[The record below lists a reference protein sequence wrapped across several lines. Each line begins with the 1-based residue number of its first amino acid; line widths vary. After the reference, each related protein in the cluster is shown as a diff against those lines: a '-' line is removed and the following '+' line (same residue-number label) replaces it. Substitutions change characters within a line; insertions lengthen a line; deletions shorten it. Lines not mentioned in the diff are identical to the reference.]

1 MPVLYIGTVM
11 QEHHLNRAFVDYMIL
26 ATYSKNDIHNKTNN
40 GCSNIKRSSSR
51 RRWGHEEKE
60 RENDTEEWLVNR

>member
-1 MPVLYIGTVM
+1 MPVLYIVI

-26 ATYSKNDIHNKTNN
+26 AIYSKNDIHNKTNN
-40 GCSNIKRSSSR
+40 GCSNIKRSSRRR